1 MKLLD
6 SINCEPYG
14 YIKYENNDVD
24 TIIINEVEDIK
35 QNTDIELQEVKHIY
49 VKLITYLTLSIPT
62 NIILDKLNNHNI
74 TTIAFYFYM
83 TNIKSV
89 YDFTE

>member
-14 YIKYENNDVD
+14 YIKYENNDLD

-35 QNTDIELQEVKHIY
+35 QNTDIKTQEVKHID
-49 VKLITYLTLSIPT
+49 VKLIKILNLKYTY
-62 NIILDKLNNHNI
+62 
-74 TTIAFYFYM
+74 
-83 TNIKSV
+83 
-89 YDFTE
+89 